1 MTAWL
6 FLTMLVVVLP
16 VLAHRSNVVLV
27 REQPEIA
34 PGLVY
39 LQIVAFQAVVAG
51 IAIATWWREGLRI
64 IVTGSVT
71 ATGLAMAAATVLLFL
86 VLAVLVRRAS
96 PERNPVVDLLRPRTG
111 RDRVFWSGAMLAA
124 AVGEELV
131 YRGALFTLLAG
142 WFDGRALPAA
152 LLAALAFGLGHLAQG
167 WRGLLFSTLMA
178 LAMQALVA
186 VSGGLLL
193 AMLAHLG
200 YDVLVQLLP
209 EDDRVRIPDHRAEAP
224 DPDGGA
230 VRSPGPGG
238 PAQ

>member
-1 MTAWL
+1 MAWL
-6 FLTMLVVVLP
+6 FLAVLIVVLP

-39 LQIVAFQAVVAG
+39 LQVVAFQAVVAG
-51 IAIATWWREGLRI
+51 LALATWRREDLRI
-64 IVTGSVT
+64 SLNGSVT
-71 ATGLAMAAATVLLFL
+71 ATGLTIAAATVLLFL
-86 VLAVLVRRAS
+86 ALAVLVRRVS
-96 PERNPVVDLLRPRTG
+96 PERNPVVDLLRPRSG
-111 RDRVFWSGAMLAA
+111 RDRVLWSGAMLAA

-131 YRGALFTLLAG
+131 YRGVLFTLLAG
-142 WFDGRALPAA
+142 WLDGGPLPAA
-152 LLAALAFGLGHLAQG
+152 LLAALVFGLGHLAQG
-167 WRGLLFSTLMA
+167 WRGLVFSALMA

-209 EDDRVRIPDHRAEAP
+209 EDDRVRVPDHRAEAP

-230 VRSPGPGG
+230 VRSPGPGS